1 MTGVL
6 TGWRARGQGLVH
18 MTRCITCLSVMTA
31 MVVLSSFP
39 VPASAD
45 AGGADATPRGAA
57 PSPFDWGPCSSDR
70 GDQSVECAVVTV
82 PLNHSDPSVGSTAVR
97 VGRIPATGG
106 NARGTIFYNP
116 GGPGLSPIDGLASFA
131 ARLSPQLRNDH
142 DIIGVD
148 PRGVGG
154 SEGIPCG
161 AMTTEP
167 PSTSYS
173 VLPANAEQL
182 AEQFDALDPWL
193 RGTCDSDSPLLK
205 HAGSVDAARDIEQ
218 VRCLLGVDR
227 IDYYGISYGAVIG
240 AVYSRLFPAHLRTLT
255 LDSPDDPNAWFGA
268 GQPDPLWARL
278 GTAEYSGKTLED
290 LFSACESAGN
300 RCQWAPMIR
309 SDYERVTRALRTER
323 LTVPGTGSF
332 DASAFQS
339 TVVSALYRF
348 NQNGRDDYE
357 TLLGL
362 IHALAQVA
370 DGTAPDGEPASGD
383 SVIGPQTR
391 AGSGAPSQDTT
402 VSRMLTVD
410 AVMCVD
416 AHEPPQREA
425 WFMSAAA
432 AEADSP
438 GFGYYWISQ
447 DSICNGWPATGNLED
462 SVGIPDYGTID
473 VPFLVLSNAHDPVVG
488 EWGADRVKGLGP
500 RGAAVVVADGWGHG
514 VLRGSSCAAAQFSEY
529 VASGA
534 PPRPSAG
541 CGSDAPLFAG

>member
-1 MTGVL
+1 
-6 TGWRARGQGLVH
+6 
-18 MTRCITCLSVMTA
+18 
-31 MVVLSSFP
+31 
-39 VPASAD
+39 
-45 AGGADATPRGAA
+45 
-57 PSPFDWGPCSSDR
+57 
-70 GDQSVECAVVTV
+70 
-82 PLNHSDPSVGSTAVR
+82 
-97 VGRIPATGG
+97 
-106 NARGTIFYNP
+106 
-116 GGPGLSPIDGLASFA
+116 
-131 ARLSPQLRNDH
+131 
-142 DIIGVD
+142 
-148 PRGVGG
+148 
-154 SEGIPCG
+154 
-161 AMTTEP
+161 
-167 PSTSYS
+167 
-173 VLPANAEQL
+173 
-182 AEQFDALDPWL
+182 
-193 RGTCDSDSPLLK
+193 
-205 HAGSVDAARDIEQ
+205 
-218 VRCLLGVDR
+218 
-227 IDYYGISYGAVIG
+227 
-240 AVYSRLFPAHLRTLT
+240 
-255 LDSPDDPNAWFGA
+255 
-268 GQPDPLWARL
+268 
-278 GTAEYSGKTLED
+278 
-290 LFSACESAGN
+290 
-300 RCQWAPMIR
+300 MIR
-309 SDYERVTRALRTER
+309 SDYERVTRALRTEG

-391 AGSGAPSQDTT
+391 AGSGAPSQETT

-410 AVMCVD
+410 AVMCAD